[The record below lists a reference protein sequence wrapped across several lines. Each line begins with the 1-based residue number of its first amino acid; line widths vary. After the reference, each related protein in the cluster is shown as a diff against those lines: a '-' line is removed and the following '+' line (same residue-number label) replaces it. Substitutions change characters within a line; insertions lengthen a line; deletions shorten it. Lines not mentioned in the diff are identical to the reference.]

1 MLDFLNKIMGKEKN
15 PNRETPEQKKQREA
29 LEKREY
35 EVAINVIK
43 KLKNTYGGKPIEELR
58 HAYDN
63 LLPYIMG
70 QKNHDQYQEIYIN
83 VLAKLLSYYLHNP
96 NKELTENARR
106 VIEEYAIKLL
116 LDKSFEKKNYNFMMN
131 YLDTL
136 DRYNFILEENN
147 NNH

>member
-1 MLDFLNKIMGKEKN
+1 MLDFLNKLMGKEN
-15 PNRETPEQKKQREA
+15 DPNKETPEQKKRREE

-35 EVAINVIK
+35 DVAINVIK

-63 LLPYIMG
+63 LVPYIMG
-70 QKNHDQYQEIYIN
+70 QKSHDQYQEIYIN
-83 VLAKLLSYYLHNP
+83 VLAKLLSYYMHNT

-116 LDKSFEKKNYNFMMN
+116 IDKSYEKGNYNFMMN

-136 DRYNFILEENN
+136 DKYIFILEENV

>member
-1 MLDFLNKIMGKEKN
+1 MLDFLNKLMGKEN
-15 PNRETPEQKKQREA
+15 DPNRETPEQKKKREE

-35 EVAINVIK
+35 DVAINVIS

-70 QKNHDQYQEIYIN
+70 QKSHDQYQEIYIN
-83 VLAKLLSYYLHNP
+83 VLAKLLSYYMHNP

-116 LDKSFEKKNYNFMMN
+116 IDKSFEKGNYNYMFN

-136 DRYNFILEENN
+136 DKYNFILEENV

>member
-1 MLDFLNKIMGKEKN
+1 MLDFFNKLMGKSDD
-15 PNRETPEQKKQREA
+15 PNKETPEQKARRQA

-35 EVAINVIK
+35 EVAINIIE
-43 KLKNTYGGKPIEELR
+43 KLKKKYSGKPIDELR

-70 QKNHDQYQEIYIN
+70 QKSHDQYEEIYVN
-83 VLAKLLSYYLHNP
+83 VLAKLLSYYMHNT

-116 LDKSFEKKNYNFMMN
+116 VDKSFQKNNYNFMMN
-131 YLDTL
+131 YLETL
-136 DRYNFILEENN
+136 DKYEFILEENV